1 MPLNCPHCQIAQA
14 DGSETCLNCG
24 GPLTPASDP
33 GVAVHNRR
41 DFWKRPVLL
50 AAVTLFLLAGA
61 VLLTALRK
69 PVSIPAPPASPAPAA
84 LVSPSPVPAALSAV
98 VKNDAPLIITLVSAA
113 GNRPVKIGQAV
124 RLTTFTD
131 LAPGQSASL
140 TLTYRWNHGKSTLF
154 SFAQGS
160 LASTTWTPFA
170 PGRYD
175 FLATALDDHQRAA
188 TARHLQIIVNPD
200 SPPAIIPSKPLVA
213 AAVPVSRASLPAPAP
228 AYVPPLLPKPPP
240 PRAAAKPSRRLVS
253 SLLRFTVAAAHFPF
267 NKNAV
272 VLADALHRQGYH
284 AVPEQMADGR
294 GKAVYVVVTGSY
306 FRPENA
312 RKQMLVLQ
320 RSGYPAYIFRS
331 H

>member
-1 MPLNCPHCQIAQA
+1 MVQA

-24 GPLTPASDP
+24 GPLIPDP
-33 GVAVHNRR
+33 LVAVHARR
-41 DFWKRPVLL
+41 DFWKRPALL

-69 PVSIPAPPASPAPAA
+69 PAALLPNRSQGPAPVSIPPPVSNTAPVA
-84 LVSPSPVPAALSAV
+84 LVPPSPVSAAPSAG
-98 VKNDAPLIITLVSAA
+98 VKTDAPLVITLVSAA
-113 GNRPVKIGQAV
+113 GNRPIHVGQAV

-131 LAPGQSASL
+131 LMAGQSASL
-140 TLTYRWNHGKSTLF
+140 TLTYRRNLGKSTLF

-160 LASTTWTPFA
+160 LSSTTWTPFA

-188 TARHLQIIVNPD
+188 AARHLQIIVNPD
-200 SPPAIIPSKPLVA
+200 SVPAKMPSIMPSKPRVA
-213 AAVPVSRASLPAPAP
+213 AALSAGKASLPAASHALLPS
-228 AYVPPLLPKPPP
+228 LPKPLP
-240 PRAAAKPSRRLVS
+240 KPLPKS
-253 SLLRFTVAAAHFPF
+253 SPLRFYVAAAHFPF

-272 VLADALHRQGYH
+272 VLADALHNRGYH
-284 AVPEQMADGR
+284 AIPERMADGR

-312 RKQMLVLQ
+312 RRQMLVLQ
-320 RSGYPAYIFRS
+320 RSGYPAYCFRS